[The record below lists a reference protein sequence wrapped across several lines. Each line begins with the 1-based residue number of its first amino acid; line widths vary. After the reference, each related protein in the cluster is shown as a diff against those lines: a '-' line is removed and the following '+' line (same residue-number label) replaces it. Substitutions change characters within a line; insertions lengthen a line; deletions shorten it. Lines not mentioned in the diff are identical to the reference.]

1 MLILE
6 KLENVISEKKKID
19 INFNSIILED
29 SSFSS
34 KTISWILHK
43 IVTFLVS
50 WLKKYIMDTKLLISD
65 YF

>member
-6 KLENVISEKKKID
+6 KLENEISEKKKIV
-19 INFNSIILED
+19 ITFSSIILED
-29 SSFSS
+29 YSFSS

-50 WLKKYIMDTKLLISD
+50 WLKKYIMDTKLLILD